1 MSVWLCI
8 VCLPAWAQNANAP
21 DLEAQAAAVKVL
33 VEKAPKSALERTQI
47 QLQAPAA
54 GWEIGYPSAVTM
66 DDAGTIYVL
75 QRGEK
80 ADPLLVLNRD
90 GKIVRSWG
98 KGLYK
103 IPHSIRIDPQ
113 GNIWTVDSGSSM
125 VLKFSPQGEKLM
137 EISVGEQP
145 AGRARPTEPAT
156 SRSDRMGESTFPTAT
171 ATRACSNTTPRANA
185 SGSGAVQERVRGSST
200 SRTGLRWTIR
210 ESFT

>member
-1 MSVWLCI
+1 MGQSDRRTGSGSAHHASCRGDSAEVTSLALAGFTRYALAMSRMPVWFCI
-8 VCLPAWAQNANAP
+8 VCLPAWTQNANAP
-21 DLEAQAAAVKVL
+21 DLEAQATALKL
-33 VEKAPKSALERTQI
+33 PVEKAPKSALERTQI
-47 QLQAPAA
+47 KLQAPAA

-66 DDAGTIYVL
+66 DNAGSIYVL

-90 GKIVRSWG
+90 GKVVRSWG

-137 EISVGEQP
+137 EISVGE
-145 AGRARPTEPAT
+145 
-156 SRSDRMGESTFPTAT
+156 
-171 ATRACSNTTPRANA
+171 
-185 SGSGAVQERVRGSST
+185 
-200 SRTGLRWTIR
+200 
-210 ESFT
+210 